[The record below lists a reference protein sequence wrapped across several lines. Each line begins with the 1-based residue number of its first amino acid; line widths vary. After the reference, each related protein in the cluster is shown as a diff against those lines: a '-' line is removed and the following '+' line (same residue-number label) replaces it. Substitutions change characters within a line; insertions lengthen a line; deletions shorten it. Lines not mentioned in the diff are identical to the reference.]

1 VGEDRLVVWI
11 RLFVGMFLVS
21 SLLTLKVVAQQD
33 RQNKIPDSFHIRDLS
48 PVLIKLRS
56 PVAGRKDDTVMYDA
70 ARYRTAATFRLSALL
85 NQIPGF
91 SVDENGRIHYNG
103 KEISRVM
110 IDGDDLIGEQY
121 GLLTNR
127 LKSALIRQVQVIEK
141 HQPKKILQGVQASD
155 QLAVN
160 LVINPKDRNKPGV
173 TLNPSWGNKKHQV
186 NGDLYMIRKELKSL
200 LFASSGNINLTQQY
214 ATKFSDEFNLWK
226 DYTVFNIPRVNI
238 AVHDFLPPVYQ
249 FYNRDKSAEMMMSL
263 SLDTSSRLKII
274 LQSLSRQIKVHESE
288 EHIYFPA
295 NNFRFQRDTKNDM
308 GSNGFQGKLLF
319 ERDPKGKYSSTFQ
332 LIFKF
337 KKHQM
342 LMQQKRTGYLTQSD
356 DLHGDESQVLIQ
368 SGHEAYFKLNHGVL
382 KLESGY
388 GIDKLRDD
396 MLLTGASLFQDFSHF
411 KQTARTHLS
420 WIRKPQKFQLM
431 SGFIVIGEHNYSDI
445 RSVTI
450 QSAYIKYYPYLNLTY
465 QFNKRWRQSIQ
476 AAAGGAHTRVA
487 GNSGSYGIYHA
498 SVRTEWQHKPTFH
511 YFFTVQATQK
521 IQEGQ
526 AIWAGPFYITSVT
539 KLYAPDR
546 YAVPRVLQSQL
557 GIVKMNLYTGL
568 MLNAFAQVSQSSFE
582 QGLQLA
588 VRETFEILSAFQVP
602 RQLKITGQINLEKYV
617 HAVKIKYNFSGS
629 LNRIRQPQR
638 VNELNFDTRLNY
650 MLIENR
656 LGTHW
661 KKAIN
666 LTSFYAITISRNV
679 SSSGIKPTVMKMHRT
694 GMQLNYR
701 IRQRGVIQIRYGYD
715 RSRFSGFFHALDGMG
730 EVSVKDRWKLSLHA
744 SNLLNIR
751 YYSIVN
757 VAERG
762 TTVYRRQL
770 TGRTVMFGL
779 QYTF

>member
-33 RQNKIPDSFHIRDLS
+33 RQNKIPDSLHIKELS
-48 PVLIKLRS
+48 PVFIKLRS
-56 PVAGRKDDTVMYDA
+56 PVAGRRGDTVVYDA
-70 ARYRTAATFRLSALL
+70 GRYRTAATFRLSALL

-103 KEISRVM
+103 KEISKVM
-110 IDGDDLIGEQY
+110 IDGDDLTGEQY

-141 HQPKKILQGVQASD
+141 HQPKKILKGVQASD

-173 TLNPSWGNKKHQV
+173 TVHPSWGNKKNQV

-200 LFASSGNINLTQQY
+200 LFASAGNINLTQQY
-214 ATKFSDEFNLWK
+214 ATKLSDEFNLWT
-226 DYTVFNIPRVNI
+226 DYTVFSIPRVSI
-238 AVHDFLPPVYQ
+238 AAHDFLPPAYQ
-249 FYNRDKSAEMMMSL
+249 WYNREKSAEMMMSL
-263 SLDTSSRLKII
+263 SLDTSSRLKIV
-274 LQSLSRQIKVHESE
+274 LQSLAKQIRLNETE

-295 NNFRFQRDTKNDM
+295 NNLRFQRSTKNDL
-308 GSNGFQGKLLF
+308 GNSGFQGKLLF
-319 ERDPKGKYSSTFQ
+319 ERDPKGMYSSTLQ

-337 KKHQM
+337 KRHQK

-356 DLHGDESQVLIQ
+356 DQHGDESQVMIQ
-368 SGHEAYFKLNHGVL
+368 AGHEAYVKFKHGVL

-388 GIDKLRDD
+388 SIDKLRDD
-396 MLLTGASLFQDFSHF
+396 MQLTGASLFQDFSHF

-431 SGFIVIGEHNYSDI
+431 SGFIVIGERNYSDI
-445 RSVTI
+445 RSVAI
-450 QSAYIKYYPYLNLTY
+450 RSAYIKYYPYLNLTY
-465 QFNKRWRQSIQ
+465 QFNKRWIQSIQ
-476 AAAGGAHTRVA
+476 AAAGGANTRVA
-487 GNSGSYGIYHA
+487 GNSVRYGIYHA
-498 SVRTEWQHKPTFH
+498 TVRTEWQLKPTFH

-539 KLYAPDR
+539 KMYAPER

-568 MLNAFAQVSQSSFE
+568 MLNAFAQVSSSSFE
-582 QGLQLA
+582 QGLQLT
-588 VRETFEILSAFQVP
+588 VRETFETLSAYQVP
-602 RQLKITGQINLEKYV
+602 KQFKFMGQFNLEKYV

-638 VNELNFDTRLNY
+638 VNEMNFDTRLNY

-666 LTSFYAITISRNV
+666 LTSFYTITISRSING
-679 SSSGIKPTVMKMHRT
+679 SSIKPTVMTMHRT

-701 IRQRGVIQIRYGYD
+701 IRQRSVIQIRYGYD

-730 EVSVKDRWKLSLHA
+730 EISVKDRWKLNLHA

-751 YYSIVN
+751 YYSAVN

-762 TTVYRRQL
+762 TTIYSRQL
-770 TGRTVMFGL
+770 TGRTIMFGL